1 MQLRIFVLLA
11 LFACRSSDSTAPG
24 SASSAS
30 SKEEPNGASAT
41 STEAQAGNDALAAP
55 PVVHS
60 AAAIAEIT
68 RGLPLYPAAK
78 PKIATTWAAPAEFA
92 KDKWGSSYEADTA
105 DPMEKVIDWY
115 AKEMTT
121 RGWTGAPSF
130 KGMMSFSRKTT
141 PGKSIVLAS
150 GPDKDVAGMTL
161 IRVLVVDE

>member
-1 MQLRIFVLLA
+1 MQLRSFVLLTV
-11 LFACRSSDSTAPG
+11 FACRSSDSTAPG

-30 SKEEPNGASAT
+30 STEKSNAASAT
-41 STEAQAGNDALAAP
+41 ATEAPAANDAPAAP
-55 PVVHS
+55 PVVRS

-78 PKIATTWAAPAEFA
+78 PKIATTWAAPGEFA

-115 AKEMTT
+115 AREMTT

-130 KGMMSFSRKTT
+130 KGMMSFSRKST
-141 PGKSIVLAS
+141 PGRSIVLAS

-161 IRVLVVDE
+161 IRVLVMDE